1 MTKAKILIV
10 EDDVDI
16 VELLRYNLEKEGYQ
30 LESATNGVEGYE
42 KLNAFMPDLIL
53 LDIMMPEM
61 DGIELCAKIREEEK
75 YADILIAFLTARGES
90 FTHITALD
98 AGGDD
103 FIAKPIKPNVLKS
116 RIKALLRRSK
126 RHNQGTDQVL
136 KFGEMEIDLES
147 FTVAVGV
154 KKVDLAKKEFELL
167 KLLTSR
173 PGKVFKREEI
183 LNKVWGSEVVVGDRT
198 IDVHVR
204 KLREKIGSHYIKT
217 FKGVGYKFD
226 F

>member
-42 KLNAFMPDLIL
+42 KLSAFMPDLIL